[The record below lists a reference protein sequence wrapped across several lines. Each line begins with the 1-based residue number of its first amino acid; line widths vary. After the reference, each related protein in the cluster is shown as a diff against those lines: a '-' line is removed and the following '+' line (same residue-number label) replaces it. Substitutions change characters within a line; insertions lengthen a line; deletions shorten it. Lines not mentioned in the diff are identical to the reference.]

1 MKKGW
6 KIVALVLLI
15 VLCVLLISNL
25 IKIFVVITEQSNNFR
40 EAKKNYNDVLQNWN
54 RDKDSALSSYYQN
67 IETQLQEVKQ
77 EFIRKIVFLIFQ
89 SVYTILLLLCCAFFL
104 YLLLPFKKQIVIL
117 ANAQVRA
124 EALSKKMQ
132 EIKIEHEEAK
142 RLKNEKQKEKKI
154 AKLQEKLNK
163 YKESE

>member
-6 KIVALVLLI
+6 KIIAVVLLVL
-15 VLCVLLISNL
+15 LCVLLVWNSV
-25 IKIFVVITEQSNNFR
+25 KIFIEIHNLNEDLFYL
-40 EAKKNYNDVLQNWN
+40 KKNHNDSIKDW
-54 RDKDSALSSYYQN
+54 DKDEDSALNKYYESME
-67 IETQLQEVKQ
+67 ETYQEWKK
-77 EFIRKIVFLIFQ
+77 EINKEIVFFVFQ